1 MARTAET
8 TSTTLAADAPAAL
21 VAWPK
26 TIDVPLSG
34 PKRQN
39 SPEKGRARSTHGA
52 GGRQTH
58 GQTLPTPS
66 HLGSKSQPRTGH
78 TREPDPTPCSLAHRS
93 SSRAG
98 QRPLPSSAW
107 ISFALMYSRLPE
119 KGTKLVTWGAAMIKK
134 KRVWISG

>member
-78 TREPDPTPCSLAHRS
+78 TREPDPTPCSLAHHLGPS
-93 SSRAG
+93 EQLSRRATTAPVVG
-98 QRPLPSSAW
+98 LDQFC
-107 ISFALMYSRLPE
+107 ID
-119 KGTKLVTWGAAMIKK
+119 VQ
-134 KRVWISG
+134 